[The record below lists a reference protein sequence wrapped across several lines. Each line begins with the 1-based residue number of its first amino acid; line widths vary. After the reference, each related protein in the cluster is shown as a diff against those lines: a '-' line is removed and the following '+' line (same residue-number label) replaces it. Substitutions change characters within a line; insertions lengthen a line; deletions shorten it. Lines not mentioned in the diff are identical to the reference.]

1 MKKIIAIIMSIILLM
16 GSVSILV
23 SAEDYEP
30 TEEEK
35 AAGFLFGY
43 VFAVIKEE
51 YTFKF
56 DEFTP
61 EMFSSELVESVEE
74 LFPYNPDKEYSDFR
88 HILQINVK
96 NPSEENII
104 KLYMLLKDHEYI
116 DELELPFLDNY
127 MPIYPDSGEKI
138 PRYSGAYTPIVEC
151 IGDRS
156 QTTFKNMLNN
166 PYYKIYYNQLLAY
179 SVSLYHSTFKYI
191 GDFDYI
197 DYYVNENI
205 QEAPRYVTLI
215 LNFVDV
221 TTEEKSVREQ
231 NLEILGKYFNEED
244 ILYVGDTVN
253 AAIVCVDSSDG
264 EILKGMQELEFI
276 GDAFFNDR
284 LSGGLLCVTGE
295 FVLGDVRGK
304 SDPDGVPIDYA
315 DVTAADAR
323 YILRYSAGLE
333 KSDGSKRFYY
343 CADVD
348 FDGKITSA
356 DARLALRTAAG
367 LEQKY
372 NLIFGYSVSWYD
384 TMIEIIQ

>member
-16 GSVSILV
+16 GSVIIFV
-23 SAEDYEP
+23 SAEDDIP
-30 TEEEK
+30 TAEEE
-35 AAGFLFGY
+35 AAGFLFSY
-43 VFAVIKEE
+43 VVVMIKDE

-61 EMFSSELVESVEE
+61 EMFSSELVESVED
-74 LFPYNPDKEYSDFR
+74 LNPYDPDREYSHFS
-88 HILQINVK
+88 HFLQINVK

-104 KLYMLLKDHEYI
+104 KLYMLLKDHEYV
-116 DELELPFLDNY
+116 EEVELPFLDHY
-127 MPIYPDSGEKI
+127 MPIYPDSGENI
-138 PRYSGAYTPIVEC
+138 PRYTSSYTPIVEC

-156 QTTFKNMLNN
+156 QTTYKNMLKN
-166 PYYKIYYNQLLAY
+166 PYYQIYYNQLLAY
-179 SVSLYHSTFKYI
+179 SVYLYQSTFKYI

-197 DYYVNENI
+197 DYYVNKYI
-205 QEAPRYVTLI
+205 DEAPCYVTLL
-215 LNFVDV
+215 LNSVDV
-221 TTEEKSVREQ
+221 TTEEKTVREQ
-231 NLEILGKYFNEED
+231 NLEILNKYFDKED

-253 AAIVCVDSSDG
+253 AAVVCVDSSDR
-264 EILKGMQELEFI
+264 EILTGMQELEFI

-295 FVLGDVRGK
+295 FVLGDVKGK
-304 SDPDGVPIDYA
+304 SDPSGVPFGYA

-343 CADVD
+343 CADMN

-384 TMIEIIQ
+384 PMIDTIQ